1 MAVVTY
7 KHENGACDF
16 QADME
21 VGHRKLIVFRCPKC
35 EWIAAFI
42 PTIDYDSTGDFEH
55 SSFTPVDP
63 SLFIHKPKGGRRVGN
78 KANSTNRKAKHKP
91 GKKAKVITI
100 EIIPNREPYVWRNK
114 KNKPI

>member
-35 EWIAAFI
+35 EWISAFI
-42 PTIDYDSTGDFEH
+42 PTEDYDSTGDFEH
-55 SSFTPVDP
+55 SHFEPIDP
-63 SLFIHKPKGGRRVGN
+63 SIFSMKPKGGRRGAN
-78 KANSTNRKAKHKP
+78 RTNSTRKAKAS
-91 GKKAKVITI
+91 KKAKVINI
-100 EIIPNREPYVWRNK
+100 EIVPNTEPYVWRNK